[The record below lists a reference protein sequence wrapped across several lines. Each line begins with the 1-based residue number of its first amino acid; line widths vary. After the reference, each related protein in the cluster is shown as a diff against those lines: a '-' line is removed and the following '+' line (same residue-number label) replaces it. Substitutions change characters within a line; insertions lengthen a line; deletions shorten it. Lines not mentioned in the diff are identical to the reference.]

1 VGLFSRGPEKVIKE
15 GRRVRGR
22 IVAMDFVQK
31 SENEST
37 ILQTEYVVELDAS
50 EGGRRLGVRQ
60 TLSPNEYVR
69 LGMEVAAV
77 VRGDDLFIDWANTM
91 AAQGVHGTN
100 ETERWK
106 GGRDATRQGVTDA
119 NIGLQKVKNG
129 ERGVM
134 RIEQFRSDSK
144 FGGLIVTTTIVG
156 TVKLGTDE
164 PYLVEIPKQQLPYYA
179 THLGVVGQ
187 VVPVLVSEK
196 RLDKVVIDWPSA
208 VQQQPGIGVPPA
220 ADAQDGGQAG
230 SVAMMAGGGSPV
242 VVPGAVPPPPPG
254 AQVPPPPGVQVP
266 PPPGV
271 QVPPP
276 PGAPEPPPIAGVT
289 WSQYL
294 ALERAIAQSGG
305 HGRRTKDLVEQ
316 HGLSYPA
323 YAEASAGFAKA
334 MMRNPAMQ
342 MAFAAAIQ

>member
-1 VGLFSRGPEKVIKE
+1 MGLFSRGPEKVIKE

-91 AAQGVHGTN
+91 AEQGVHGTN

-196 RLDKVVIDWPSA
+196 RLDKVVIDWPAA

-220 ADAQDGGQAG
+220 TDAERGEQQGAMSMMSG
-230 SVAMMAGGGSPV
+230 SVAPSGQW
-242 VVPGAVPPPPPG
+242 VPPPPP
-254 AQVPPPPGVQVP
+254 AN
-266 PPPGV
+266 
-271 QVPPP
+271 
-276 PGAPEPPPIAGVT
+276 APEPAPIAGVT
-289 WSQYL
+289 WQQYL
-294 ALERAIAQSGG
+294 AIERAIMQAGG
-305 HGRRTKDLVEQ
+305 HGRKTKELVEQ
-316 HGLSYPA
+316 HGISFAA
-323 YAEASAGFAKA
+323 YTEASAKFAKA
-334 MMRNPAMQ
+334 MMRDIALQ
-342 MAFAAAIQ
+342 MAYAAAIQ